1 MALYGLSD
9 HYRARLAC
17 PTDVTPASRWPPAHP
32 TMPYV
37 RQIKIQNDAEDLFDA
52 GDFDLCLAMYHELCF
67 LSKPTA
73 KLQFNIG
80 QLHLREGNLREGVSW
95 FESATRID
103 PFLAVA
109 HFQAGSIYVRL
120 GMFEEARKAYIRCYD
135 VALRRGSIL
144 SAGDGTGDI
153 DYHQV
158 GLKYRLCC
166 SNIQQNQRL
175 CECWINTSLAM
186 ARPTTSCAPVNLDK
200 EGKPVIVPEGLIFRV
215 PEEIAKLARRMKAA
229 ETAEWRFR
237 DEARVVAEV
246 PSDSGRM
253 GAWG

>member
-1 MALYGLSD
+1 
-9 HYRARLAC
+9 
-17 PTDVTPASRWPPAHP
+17 
-32 TMPYV
+32 MPYV
-37 RQIKIQNDAEDLFDA
+37 RQIKIQNDAEECFDA
-52 GDFDLCLAMYHELCF
+52 GDFDICLAMYHELCF

-73 KLQFNIG
+73 KLHFNIG
-80 QLHLREGNLREGVSW
+80 QLHLREGNLRESVSW
-95 FESATRID
+95 FESAIRID

-109 HFQAGSIYVRL
+109 HFHVGSIYIRL
-120 GMFEEARKAYIRCYD
+120 GRFEEAREAYTRCYD
-135 VALRRGSIL
+135 VALRRGSIS

-153 DYHQV
+153 DYDQIGV
-158 GLKYRLCC
+158 KYRLCR
-166 SNIQQNQRL
+166 SDIQQNQRL
-175 CECWINTSLAM
+175 CEGWVNTSLVM
-186 ARPTTSCAPVNLDK
+186 ARPATSCAPVRLDK
-200 EGKPVIVPEGLIFRV
+200 EERLVTVPEGLIFRV